1 MPLSDPAPRA
11 LNHTRSLE
19 ITGYQRDDGLWD
31 IEGHLVDVKPFE
43 HGMGEDSRAANQA
56 IHDMWLRITIDDD
69 YLVHG
74 AEAWMDVGAYRIC
87 NQVSPNFAALK
98 GLSIGPGW
106 NKRVRERLGGAHGC
120 THLIEMLA
128 QMATTAMQT
137 LWSAEEEK
145 DRAAGREMALPDGML
160 DSCYAY
166 RREGPLVAERY
177 PGQATPA
184 EREASD

>member
-11 LNHTRSLE
+11 PSHTRSLE
-19 ITGYQRDDGLWD
+19 IAGYQRDDGLWD
-31 IEGHLVDVKPFE
+31 IEGHLVDVKPFA
-43 HGMGEDSRAANQA
+43 HGMGEENRAANQA

-69 YLVHG
+69 YLVRD
-74 AEAWMDVGAYRIC
+74 AEASMDVGAYRIC
-87 NQVSPNFAALK
+87 NQVSPNFAQLK

-106 NKRVRERLGGAHGC
+106 NKRVRERLGGALGC

-137 LWSAEEEK
+137 LWTAEEEK
-145 DRAAGREMALPDGML
+145 NRAEGREMALPDGMV

-166 RREGPLVAERY
+166 RRDGPLVA
-177 PGQATPA
+177 A
-184 EREASD
+184 REASD